1 MPTTVDK
8 FLALNSRLALSK
20 KPVEIDRTGLIR
32 AIDNIEEGEE
42 SRNRPFGKRSKSEAR
57 NGGGTLRPL
66 KTVAEAG
73 EGPNRKFSILQD
85 EDAAKMKIKVNVLRD
100 VKGYEE
106 HLKKEAYN
114 KLLSM

>member
-1 MPTTVDK
+1 
-8 FLALNSRLALSK
+8 LALNSRLSLSK

-32 AIDNIEEGEE
+32 AIDNIEEVEE

-66 KTVAEAG
+66 KTVAG
-73 EGPNRKFSILQD
+73 EGRTRKFSIFQD